1 VDTLNLVD
9 PRGVEWAVEVPNT
22 ARDRLRGLLGRRG
35 LPACTGMLFLNC
47 RSVHTVGMRFGL
59 DVVFLDGSF
68 RAVEVRTVP
77 PGRWWVRCARA
88 THILEAPAGSGLRTG
103 DVLQRR

>member
-1 VDTLNLVD
+1 MDTLILVD
-9 PRGVEWAVEVPNT
+9 PRGVEWVVEVPSR

-47 RSVHTVGMRFGL
+47 HSIHTVGMRFGL

-68 RAVEVRTVP
+68 RAVEVRLVP
-77 PGRWWVRCARA
+77 PGRWWVRRARA

-103 DVLQRR
+103 DQLQRR